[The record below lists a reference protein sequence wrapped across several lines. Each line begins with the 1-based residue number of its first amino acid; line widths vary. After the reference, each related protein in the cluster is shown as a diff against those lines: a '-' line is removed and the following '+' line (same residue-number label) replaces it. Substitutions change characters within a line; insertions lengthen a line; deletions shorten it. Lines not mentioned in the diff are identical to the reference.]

1 MKADRDMINKSR
13 VQSCQEF
20 TRLHAGEEKKIF
32 INSSSHTAIPQAQ
45 KEWGEQARERLRE
58 GE

>member
-20 TRLHAGEEKKIF
+20 TRLHAGEEKK
-32 INSSSHTAIPQAQ
+32 SSLTLHLIQLSP
-45 KEWGEQARERLRE
+45 KLRKSGVSEQ
-58 GE
+58 GKD